1 MTTLVNDGEVQC
13 NYTVEVPM
21 VELVHVLVKEALKQR
36 QQVFDRDSGVAIH
49 SLS

>member
-1 MTTLVNDGEVQC
+1 
-13 NYTVEVPM
+13 M